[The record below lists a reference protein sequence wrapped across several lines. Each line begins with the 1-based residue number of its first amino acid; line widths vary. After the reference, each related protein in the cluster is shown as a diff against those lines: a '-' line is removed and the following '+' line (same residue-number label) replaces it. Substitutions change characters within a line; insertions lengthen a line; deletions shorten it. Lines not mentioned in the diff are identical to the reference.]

1 MQASPPAAVTAV
13 SAYLAVESIRVG
25 YQQGR
30 HMHEIVHG
38 LSFSLARGEIGCLLG
53 PSGCGKTTVLRAI
66 AGFESLLQGR
76 IALGGREL
84 SKVGYTA
91 APETRQVGVVFQ
103 DYALFPH
110 LSVWDNI
117 AFGLRRLTM
126 NERKARVDKL
136 LTLVGLTSHARQFP
150 HELSGGQQQRVALAR
165 ALAPQPDLLLLDEPF
180 SNLDVDLRE
189 RLALEVREILR
200 ELGTT
205 AVLVTHDQHE
215 AFAIADRIGVMHNGE
230 VVQWD
235 SAYNLYHRPC
245 NRFVADFI
253 GQGVFT
259 PGTVDLPNQLVNIEL
274 GSLPLWQGVD
284 VCITEEKHAHQVD
297 VLLRADDVIH
307 DDASPLQAEVV
318 RKAFR
323 GAEFLYTLKL
333 PSGQKLLALVPS
345 HHDHGI
351 GEKIGIRLGADHVV
365 TFPAAR

>member
-1 MQASPPAAVTAV
+1 MNAPFPNHSH
-13 SAYLAVESIRVG
+13 LKVESIRVG
-25 YQQGR
+25 YPLGR
-30 HMHEIVHG
+30 QVQEIVHG
-38 LSFSLARGEIGCLLG
+38 LSFALARGEIGCLLG

-66 AGFESLLQGR
+66 AGFESLLAGR
-76 IALGGREL
+76 ISLGGREL
-84 SKVGYTA
+84 SRADFTA
-91 APETRQVGVVFQ
+91 SPETRQVGVVFQ

-110 LSVWDNI
+110 LSVWENI
-117 AFGLRRLTM
+117 GFGLRALTM
-126 NERKARVDKL
+126 NERKSRTDRL
-136 LTLVGLTSHARQFP
+136 LSMVGLTAHARQYP

-189 RLALEVREILR
+189 RLALEVRDILK

-215 AFAIADRIGVMHNGE
+215 AFAIADHIGVMQNGE
-230 VVQWD
+230 IVQWD
-235 SAYNLYHRPC
+235 NAYNLYHKPD

-259 PGTVDLPNQLVNIEL
+259 PGTIDLPRQQVSIEL
-274 GSLPLWQGVD
+274 GNLPLWQGVD
-284 VCITEEKHAHQVD
+284 VCSTEQKDMWQVD

-307 DDASPLQAEVV
+307 DDSSPLQAEVV

-345 HHDHGI
+345 HHDHAI

-365 TFPAAR
+365 TFPANP

>member
-1 MQASPPAAVTAV
+1 MDMNAPFPLHSH
-13 SAYLAVESIRVG
+13 LKVESIRVG
-25 YQQGR
+25 YPLGR
-30 HMHEIVHG
+30 KVQEIVHG
-38 LSFSLARGEIGCLLG
+38 LSFALTRGEIGCLLG

-66 AGFESLLQGR
+66 AGFEALLDGS
-76 IALGGREL
+76 ISLGGRVL
-84 SKVGYTA
+84 SDARHTA
-91 APETRQVGVVFQ
+91 SPETRQVGVVFQ

-117 AFGLRRLTM
+117 GFGLRKLAPT
-126 NERKARVDKL
+126 ERKARINRL
-136 LTLVGLTSHARQFP
+136 LALVGLGTHARQYP

-189 RLALEVREILR
+189 RLALEVRDILK

-215 AFAIADRIGVMHNGE
+215 AFAIADHIGVMQNGKI
-230 VVQWD
+230 VQWD
-235 SAYNLYHRPC
+235 DAYNLYHRPVD
-245 NRFVADFI
+245 RFVADFI

-259 PGTVDLPNQLVNIEL
+259 PGTIDLPNQQVNIEL
-274 GSLPLWQGVD
+274 GSLPLWQGVN
-284 VCITEEKHAHQVD
+284 VCTPAQKNVHQVD

-307 DDASPLQAEVV
+307 DDGSPLQAEVV

-345 HHDHGI
+345 HHDHAI

-365 TFPAAR
+365 TFPAGEL